1 MWSMYLQVMERI
13 SIKSRIY
20 LHKKKKS
27 PAIFLFTVC
36 WNWNATRIVLHSK
49 MIQKRDIIGM
59 ILAGIYML
67 NYFRV
72 NNQGI
77 GVDSLFINSDLR
89 SLCYIT
95 KKNYCIPILF

>member
-1 MWSMYLQVMERI
+1 MLELERNAYCVAFQ
-13 SIKSRIY
+13 KDPEKGHHWNDPSRH
-20 LHKKKKS
+20 LHTYS
-27 PAIFLFTVC
+27 RHEAVC
-36 WNWNATRIVLHSK
+36 ETC
-49 MIQKRDIIGM
+49 
-59 ILAGIYML
+59 
-67 NYFRV
+67 FRV

>member
-1 MWSMYLQVMERI
+1 MLELESNAHCVAFQKDPEKGHHWNDP
-13 SIKSRIY
+13 SRH
-20 LHKKKKS
+20 LHTYS
-27 PAIFLFTVC
+27 RHEAVC
-36 WNWNATRIVLHSK
+36 ETC
-49 MIQKRDIIGM
+49 
-59 ILAGIYML
+59 
-67 NYFRV
+67 FRV